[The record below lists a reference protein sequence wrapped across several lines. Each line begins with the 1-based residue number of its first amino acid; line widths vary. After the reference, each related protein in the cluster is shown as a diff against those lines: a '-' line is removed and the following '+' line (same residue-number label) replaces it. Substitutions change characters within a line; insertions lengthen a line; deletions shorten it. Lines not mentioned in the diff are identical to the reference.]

1 LKKKL
6 LDGKITLIICK
17 SVKIYTKK
25 GEEMSKGNNNN
36 NSRNK
41 SKKTSHLNRKKRK
54 LNKKKLAVL
63 ICFTVLFLFIAFKA
77 TQGVVALVKS
87 MDKSNKT
94 SQQQNVNSEQF
105 DLGNEEENKKKKYT
119 VFIDPG
125 HGGNDKGTESKT
137 SNRYEKDL
145 NLQIAKKLANKLSKQ
160 KDIQVVVSRTDDT
173 YISLKDRA
181 ILANNSSADVLVSIH
196 LNAEKNGNTATG
208 IETWYRNKATDGSK
222 ELAQTVQSTIVSYVK
237 VRDRGIV
244 ENNFEVLRE
253 SNMPAILIECGFLT
267 TPSEEQKI
275 INEKYQ
281 DQLAEGIVQG
291 VLSYLDSKGN
301 K

>member
-1 LKKKL
+1 
-6 LDGKITLIICK
+6 
-17 SVKIYTKK
+17 
-25 GEEMSKGNNNN
+25 MSKSNNNN

-41 SKKTSHLNRKKRK
+41 SKNTSHLNRKKRK
-54 LNKKKLAVL
+54 LNKKKLVVL
-63 ICFTVLFLFIAFKA
+63 VCFTILFLFIAFKV
-77 TQGVVALVKS
+77 TQGVVALVKG
-87 MDKSNKT
+87 MDKSNNT
-94 SQQQNVNSEQF
+94 NQQQSVKSEQF
-105 DLGNEEENKKKKYT
+105 DLGNEEENKNKKYT

-125 HGGNDKGTESKT
+125 HGGNDKGTQSKT

-145 NLQIAKKLANKLSKQ
+145 NLQISKKLANKLAKQ

-173 YISLKDRA
+173 YVSLMDRVN
-181 ILANNSSADVLVSIH
+181 LAKNSSADVLVSIH

-222 ELAQTVQSTIVSYVK
+222 KLAESVQSTIASYVK

-253 SNMPAILIECGFLT
+253 SSMPAILVECGFLT

-281 DQLAEGIVQG
+281 DQLTEGIVQG
-291 VLSYLDSKGN
+291 ILSYLDSNGK

>member
-1 LKKKL
+1 
-6 LDGKITLIICK
+6 
-17 SVKIYTKK
+17 
-25 GEEMSKGNNNN
+25 MSKSNNNN

-41 SKKTSHLNRKKRK
+41 SKNTNHLNRKKRK
-54 LNKKKLAVL
+54 INKKKLVLL

-77 TQGVVALVKS
+77 TQGVVALVKG
-87 MDKSNKT
+87 MDKNNKT
-94 SQQQNVNSEQF
+94 NQQQKVDSEQF
-105 DLGNEEENKKKKYT
+105 DLGDENENKNKKYT

-125 HGGNDKGTESKT
+125 HGGNDKGTQSKT

-145 NLQIAKKLANKLSKQ
+145 TLQISKKLANKLAKQ

-173 YISLKDRA
+173 YVSLMDRVN
-181 ILANNSSADVLVSIH
+181 LAKNSSADVLVSIH

-222 ELAQTVQSTIVSYVK
+222 ELAQTVQSTIASYVK
-237 VRDRGIV
+237 VRDRGII

-281 DQLAEGIVQG
+281 EQLTEGIVQG
-291 VLSYLDSKGN
+291 ILSYLDSKGN

>member
-1 LKKKL
+1 
-6 LDGKITLIICK
+6 
-17 SVKIYTKK
+17 
-25 GEEMSKGNNNN
+25 MSKSNNNN

-41 SKKTSHLNRKKRK
+41 SKNTSHLNRKKRK
-54 LNKKKLAVL
+54 INKKKLVLL

-77 TQGVVALVKS
+77 TQGVVALVKG
-87 MDKSNKT
+87 MDKNNKT
-94 SQQQNVNSEQF
+94 NQQQNADSEQF
-105 DLGNEEENKKKKYT
+105 DLGDENENKNKKYT

-125 HGGNDKGTESKT
+125 HGGNDKGTQSKT

-145 NLQIAKKLANKLSKQ
+145 TLQISKKLANKLAKQ

-173 YISLKDRA
+173 YVSLMDRVN
-181 ILANNSSADVLVSIH
+181 LAKNSSADVLISIH

-222 ELAQTVQSTIVSYVK
+222 ELAQAVQSTIASYVK
-237 VRDRGIV
+237 VRDRGII

-253 SNMPAILIECGFLT
+253 SNMPAILVECGFLT

-281 DQLAEGIVQG
+281 EQLTEGIVQG
-291 VLSYLDSKGN
+291 ILSYLDSKGN

>member
-1 LKKKL
+1 
-6 LDGKITLIICK
+6 
-17 SVKIYTKK
+17 
-25 GEEMSKGNNNN
+25 MSKGNNNN

-196 LNAEKNGNTATG
+196 LNAEKNGNTAT
-208 IETWYRNKATDGSK
+208 DGSK

>member
-1 LKKKL
+1 
-6 LDGKITLIICK
+6 
-17 SVKIYTKK
+17 
-25 GEEMSKGNNNN
+25 MSKSNNNN

-41 SKKTSHLNRKKRK
+41 SKNTSHLNRKKRK
-54 LNKKKLAVL
+54 LNKKKLVVL
-63 ICFTVLFLFIAFKA
+63 VCFTMLFLFIAFKV
-77 TQGVVALVKS
+77 TQGVVALVKG

-94 SQQQNVNSEQF
+94 NQQQNVESEQF
-105 DLGNEEENKKKKYT
+105 DLGNEEENKNKKYT

-125 HGGNDKGTESKT
+125 HGGNDKGTQSKT

-145 NLQIAKKLANKLSKQ
+145 NLQISKKLANKLAKQ

-173 YISLKDRA
+173 YVSLMDRVN
-181 ILANNSSADVLVSIH
+181 LAKNSSADVLVSIH

-222 ELAQTVQSTIVSYVK
+222 DLAQSVQSTISSYVK
-237 VRDRGIV
+237 VKDRGII

-253 SNMPAILIECGFLT
+253 SDMPAILIECGFLT

-281 DQLAEGIVQG
+281 DQLTEGIVQG
-291 VLSYLDSKGN
+291 ILSYLDSKG
-301 K
+301 KK

>member
-1 LKKKL
+1 
-6 LDGKITLIICK
+6 
-17 SVKIYTKK
+17 
-25 GEEMSKGNNNN
+25 MSKSNNNN

-41 SKKTSHLNRKKRK
+41 SKNTSHLNRKKRK
-54 LNKKKLAVL
+54 LNKKKLVVL
-63 ICFTVLFLFIAFKA
+63 VCFMMLFLFIAFKV
-77 TQGVVALVKS
+77 TQGVVALVKG

-94 SQQQNVNSEQF
+94 NQQQNVESEQF
-105 DLGNEEENKKKKYT
+105 DLGNEEENKNKKYT

-125 HGGNDKGTESKT
+125 HGGNDKGTQSKT

-145 NLQIAKKLANKLSKQ
+145 NLQISKKLANKLAKQ

-173 YISLKDRA
+173 YVSLMDRVN
-181 ILANNSSADVLVSIH
+181 LAKNSSADVLVSIH

-222 ELAQTVQSTIVSYVK
+222 DLAQSVQSTIASYVK
-237 VRDRGIV
+237 VKDRGIV

-253 SNMPAILIECGFLT
+253 SDMPAILIECGFLT

-281 DQLAEGIVQG
+281 DQLTEGIVQG
-291 VLSYLDSKGN
+291 ILSYLDSKG
-301 K
+301 KK

>member
-1 LKKKL
+1 
-6 LDGKITLIICK
+6 
-17 SVKIYTKK
+17 
-25 GEEMSKGNNNN
+25 MSKSNNNN

-41 SKKTSHLNRKKRK
+41 SKNTSHLNRKKRK
-54 LNKKKLAVL
+54 LNKKKLVVL
-63 ICFTVLFLFIAFKA
+63 VCFTMLFLFIAFKV
-77 TQGVVALVKS
+77 TQGVVALVKG

-94 SQQQNVNSEQF
+94 NQQQNVESEQF
-105 DLGNEEENKKKKYT
+105 DLGNEEENKNKKYT

-125 HGGNDKGTESKT
+125 HGGNDKGTQSKT

-145 NLQIAKKLANKLSKQ
+145 NLQISKKLANKLAKQ

-173 YISLKDRA
+173 YVSLMDRVN
-181 ILANNSSADVLVSIH
+181 LAKNSSADVLVSIH
-196 LNAEKNGNTATG
+196 LNAEKNGNSATG

-222 ELAQTVQSTIVSYVK
+222 DLAQSVQSTISSYVK
-237 VRDRGIV
+237 VKDRGIV

-253 SNMPAILIECGFLT
+253 SDMPAILIECGFLT

-281 DQLAEGIVQG
+281 DQLTEGIVQG
-291 VLSYLDSKGN
+291 ILSYLDSKG
-301 K
+301 KK